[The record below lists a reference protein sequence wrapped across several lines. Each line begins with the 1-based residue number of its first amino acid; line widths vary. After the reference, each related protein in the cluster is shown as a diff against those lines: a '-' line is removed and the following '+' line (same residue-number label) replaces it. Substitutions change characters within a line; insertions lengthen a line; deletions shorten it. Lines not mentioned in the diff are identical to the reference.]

1 MYDLRALV
9 ALDVPAGTYAV
20 LVRFEQEVGG
30 VVFRHEFRHDVVLS
44 PPDLPILDDGLA
56 SGWQLRG
63 EQGAQI
69 VGSTAGPV
77 FNGREA
83 LEIHL
88 QPENFFTLWQT
99 ILQPPSAVDP
109 LGFAGI
115 RLVLHTGA
123 ATMPG
128 PAALSV
134 VVDDLSVDL
143 LRRPYEVV
151 AGHPEWQVVEI
162 DFDDFTVPNRY
173 SGQED
178 RTVEEVDAIVLR
190 GSMSGTLYLDD
201 VRLVTRIPAA
211 DPEPAATAILET
223 FDDGTPDE
231 YALRPGYPNP
241 FNAETVLLFDLPV
254 AAEVRLS
261 VYNLAGQRVADL
273 VRARR
278 EAGTH
283 RVQWDG
289 RDGVGVPLASG
300 VYLVRLSAGRWVGT
314 EKLLLLR

>member
-1 MYDLRALV
+1 M
-9 ALDVPAGTYAV
+9 
-20 LVRFEQEVGG
+20 VG
-30 VVFRHEFRHDVVLS
+30 
-44 PPDLPILDDGLA
+44 PTA
-56 SGWQLRG
+56 
-63 EQGAQI
+63 
-69 VGSTAGPV
+69 AGPV
-77 FNGREA
+77 FNGRQA
-83 LEIHL
+83 LEVRL

-190 GSMSGTLYLDD
+190 GSLSGTLYLDD

-223 FDDGTPDE
+223 PGDGAPGE

-254 AAEVRLS
+254 AAEIQLS
-261 VYNLAGQRVADL
+261 IYNLAGQRIADL
-273 VRARR
+273 VRGRR

-283 RVQWDG
+283 RVRWDG
-289 RDGVGVPLASG
+289 RAGSGAPLASG